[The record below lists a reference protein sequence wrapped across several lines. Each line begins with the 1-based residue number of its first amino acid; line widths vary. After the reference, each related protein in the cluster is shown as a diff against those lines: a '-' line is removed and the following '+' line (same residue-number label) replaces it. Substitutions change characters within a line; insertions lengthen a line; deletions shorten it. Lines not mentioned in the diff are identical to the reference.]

1 MDLQRDTEVSKTALA
16 VVGVVVGIVAVLK
29 SVKLKL
35 NTRYEF
41 PNNYLGPD
49 WHTHGLLLLLHG
61 SYSPISWPASGK
73 MFWDLKE

>member
-35 NTRYEF
+35 NTR
-41 PNNYLGPD
+41 
-49 WHTHGLLLLLHG
+49 
-61 SYSPISWPASGK
+61 
-73 MFWDLKE
+73 